1 MGLRIYN
8 SMTGQKE
15 EFIPRTPGK
24 AGIYWCGLTV
34 YDRIHIGHT
43 MAFIA
48 LDIIYRYLTYK
59 GFEVTAVRNHT
70 DIDDKI
76 IKRGNEKGVDP
87 LKLAED
93 NIKLLEEDCAKLKL
107 LKPTIEPRAT
117 KHIPE
122 MIKMITVLIEKGHA
136 YVVDGD
142 VYYKVRSFK
151 EYGKLSKKNIE
162 ELEVG
167 ARIAIDER
175 KKDALDFAL
184 WKASKPGE
192 PKWVSPWGEGRP
204 GWHIECSC
212 MAQKYLGETF
222 DIHGGGRDLIFP
234 HHENEIAQS
243 EGANEKPFAKYWVH
257 NGLLNLDKEKMSKSL
272 GNIIT
277 TNELLKKYPAEVI
290 RFFIL
295 SAHYRSPI
303 HFSEKLLKQAI
314 VALERLYETRESI
327 NEKLKSDTVG
337 GEITEEGSV
346 VIEVTETFRDKF
358 IEAMDDD
365 FNTAQALGHLF
376 ELIRNLNR
384 WINTKEFKLT
394 EESKKHLLRIDNLIR
409 ECGGIIGLL
418 QNEPAEILRELKVS
432 SLPFLEIT
440 EDEINSAIANRD
452 DARRKKDFKVAD
464 EIRSRLLKRYILLED
479 KPGGTFW
486 KIKRELPK

>member
-15 EFIPRTPGK
+15 EFVPLTPGK
-24 AGIYWCGLTV
+24 VGIYWCGLTV

-48 LDIIYRYLTYK
+48 LDTIYRYLKFK
-59 GFEVTAVRNHT
+59 GFKVIVVRNHT

-76 IKRGNEKGVDP
+76 IKRGNERGVDP

-107 LKPTIEPRAT
+107 LKPSFEPRAT

-122 MIKMITVLIEKGHA
+122 MINMISLLIEKGHA

-167 ARIAIDER
+167 ARVAIDER

-192 PKWVSPWGEGRP
+192 PQWESPWGGGRP

-212 MAQKYLGETF
+212 MAQKYLGDTF

-243 EGANEKPFAKYWVH
+243 EGANGKPFAKYWLH

-272 GNIIT
+272 GNIVT

-303 HFSEKLLKQAI
+303 HFSEKLLNQAI
-314 VALERLYETRESI
+314 VALERLYEARESI
-327 NEKLKSDTVG
+327 HEKLNVKVVT
-337 GEITEEGSV
+337 GEISEEGK
-346 VIEVTETFRDKF
+346 IVTESTKTLKDKF

-365 FNTAQALGHLF
+365 FNTAQALGYIF
-376 ELIRNLNR
+376 EFVRSLNR
-384 WINTKEFKLT
+384 WINTPAFKLT
-394 EESKKHLLRIDNLIR
+394 DDFREKLTAIDILLR
-409 ECGGIIGLL
+409 ECCGIIGIL
-418 QNEPAEILRELKVS
+418 QADPVKMLRELKIS
-432 SLPFLEIT
+432 SLPFLDIT
-440 EDEINSAIANRD
+440 EDEINSAISKRD
-452 DARRKKDFKVAD
+452 EARRAKDFKTSD
-464 EIRSRLLKRYILLED
+464 EIRSNLLKKSILLED
-479 KPGGTFW
+479 KPDGTYW
-486 KIKRELPK
+486 KIKRDLPT